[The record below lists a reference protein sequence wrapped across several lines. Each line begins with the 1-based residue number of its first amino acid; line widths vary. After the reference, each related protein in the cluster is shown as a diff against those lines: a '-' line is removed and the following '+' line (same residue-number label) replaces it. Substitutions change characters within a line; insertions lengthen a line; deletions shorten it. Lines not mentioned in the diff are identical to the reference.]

1 MADEKKIKI
10 LIVEDDDSLREMYK
24 IRLEYEGF
32 DVIVASDGETALAK
46 AVSEQPDLILL
57 DIMMPKI
64 SGFDVLDILKSTNS
78 TSKIPIII
86 LTVLEQESNK
96 VKGLMQGAEDYLI
109 KSQTMPAEV
118 VAKVREVLKKFKKI
132 K

>member
-1 MADEKKIKI
+1 MEAEGKKIKV
-10 LIVEDDDSLREMYK
+10 LIVEDDESLREMYK

-32 DVIVASDGETALAK
+32 EVLVASNGEEGLAK
-46 AVSEQPDLILL
+46 AVSEQPDIILL

-64 SGFDVLDILKSTNS
+64 SGFDVLDILKSTHS
-78 TSKIPIII
+78 TAKIPVIIM
-86 LTVLEQESNK
+86 TVLEQESNK

-118 VAKVREVLKKFKKI
+118 VNKVREVLKKYNKI
-132 K
+132 

>member
-1 MADEKKIKI
+1 MGDEKKIKI
-10 LIVEDDDSLREMYK
+10 LIIEDDESLREMYK
-24 IRLEYEGF
+24 MRLSYEGF
-32 DVIVASDGETALAK
+32 EVIEASDGESGLAK
-46 AVSEQPDLILL
+46 AVAEQPDLILL

-78 TSKIPIII
+78 TAKIPVIIM
-86 LTVLEQESNK
+86 TVLEQESNK

-118 VAKVREVLKKFKKI
+118 VSKVREVLSRYKKL
-132 K
+132 

>member
-1 MADEKKIKI
+1 MVGEERKIKV
-10 LIVEDDDSLREMYK
+10 LIVEDDESLREMYK

-32 DVIVASDGETALAK
+32 EVLTASNGEEGLAK
-46 AVSEQPDLILL
+46 AVSEQPDIILL

-64 SGFDVLDILKSTNS
+64 SGFDVLDILKSTHS
-78 TSKIPIII
+78 TAKIPVIIM
-86 LTVLEQESNK
+86 TVLEQESNK

-118 VAKVREVLKKFKKI
+118 VDKIRQVLKKYNKI
-132 K
+132 

>member
-1 MADEKKIKI
+1 MEGEGKKIKV
-10 LIVEDDDSLREMYK
+10 LIVEDDESLREMYK

-32 DVIVASDGETALAK
+32 EVLAASNGEEGLAK
-46 AVSEQPDLILL
+46 AVSEQPDIILL

-64 SGFDVLDILKSTNS
+64 SGFDVLDILKSTHS
-78 TSKIPIII
+78 TAKIPVIIM
-86 LTVLEQESNK
+86 TVLEQESNK

-118 VAKVREVLKKFKKI
+118 VNKVREVLKKYNKI
-132 K
+132 